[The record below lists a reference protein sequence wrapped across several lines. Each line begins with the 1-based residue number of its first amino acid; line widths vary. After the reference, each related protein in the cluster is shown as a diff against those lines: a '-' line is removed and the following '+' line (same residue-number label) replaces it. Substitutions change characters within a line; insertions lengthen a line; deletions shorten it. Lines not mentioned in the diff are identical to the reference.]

1 MVKIAFLT
9 SLIAISA
16 VQSSAQTADIFVKGD
31 SNQCWL
37 DVKDIVHRRST
48 QVTEDEKQRLL
59 QAEHF
64 SSMFGDLVLGIQV
77 HVIAD
82 KNKKSEEGCR
92 ISVTVQWDDSRTGA
106 SEAAKEQHR
115 IPRAMSMNQSDNFRI
130 ASLIASEAEA
140 MKRARDKKTKG
151 N

>member
-1 MVKIAFLT
+1 MIKIAFLI
-9 SLIAISA
+9 SLIAILA

-37 DVKDIVHRRST
+37 DVKDIMHRRSPL
-48 QVTEDEKQRLL
+48 VTEDEKRRLL

-64 SSMFGDLVLGIQV
+64 SSGYGDLVLGVQV
-77 HVIAD
+77 QVISD
-82 KNKKSEEGCR
+82 KNKKGEGGCR
-92 ISVTVQWDDSRTGA
+92 ISVTVQWDESRIA
-106 SEAAKEQHR
+106 PAQQSNQRHWHH
-115 IPRAMSMNQSDNFRI
+115 MSMNQSDNFTI

-140 MKRARDKKTKG
+140 MKKARDKKPKG